1 MEGVPGSWLPAG
13 TPCPRPSH
21 RSLVRA
27 GFRVSWPRP
36 PLYPPRATPLPSP
49 FPSPPPPAW
58 SVVRGEG
65 ACVSRF
71 GSGPGNFLR
80 RLGLG
85 QRDAPPLKKKTK
97 TWGGGGEKDSA
108 QETQGS
114 FYVLTT
120 FIKISSQKLLIR
132 VFLGLKSHLRK

>member
-1 MEGVPGSWLPAG
+1 MRIELSVQPGHSGLQHRGGPWLEVSPCPLVLSGIGGVPRCSGPFHVPGSWLPGGA
-13 TPCPRPSH
+13 PFPRPSH

-27 GFRVSWPRP
+27 SFGVSWPRP
-36 PLYPPRATPLPSP
+36 PLYPPRTTPLPSP

-65 ACVSRF
+65 ACVSGF

-85 QRDAPPLKKKTK
+85 QRDA
-97 TWGGGGEKDSA
+97 
-108 QETQGS
+108 
-114 FYVLTT
+114 
-120 FIKISSQKLLIR
+120 LLP
-132 VFLGLKSHLRK
+132 